1 MKSPMDAMVAPPPS
15 PLLEV
20 RQVSVRFGGVQA
32 LADVSL
38 ALQPGEICGL
48 IGPNGAGK
56 TTLFNCITRL
66 YSLTGG
72 SIHFEGR
79 SIEGLPPRQVIAAG
93 IARTFQ
99 NVGLYPHMTV
109 LENVMLGAHHHA
121 RQSLLTS
128 LCQPRR
134 TARAE
139 HELAERCYAILIEL
153 DLLAL
158 ASELVGALPYPTQ
171 KRVEIARALAS
182 EPRLLLLDEPA
193 GGLTHGEV
201 AQFGDLIRRICASHR
216 LTVLLVEHHMGLV
229 MNLCHRLVVMNLGRN
244 LAQGDPVS
252 VRANPEVVAAYLGRP
267 A

>member
-1 MKSPMDAMVAPPPS
+1 MDAPLKAAAPPP

-32 LADVSL
+32 LADVNL
-38 ALQPGEICGL
+38 ALHPGEICGL

-66 YSLTGG
+66 YAMSGG
-72 SIHFEGR
+72 SILFEGR
-79 SIEGLPPRQVIAAG
+79 AIDALHPREVIAAG

-99 NVGLYPHMTV
+99 NVGLYPGMTV
-109 LENVMLGAHHHA
+109 LENVMLGAHHGA
-121 RQSLLTS
+121 RQSLFAS

-134 TARAE
+134 TVRAE
-139 HELAERCYAILIEL
+139 RELAERCHAILAEL
-153 DLLAL
+153 DLQAK
-158 ASELVGALPYPTQ
+158 ASELAGVLPYPTQ

-201 AQFGDLIRRICASHR
+201 AQFGELVRRICASHR

-229 MNLCHRLVVMNLGRN
+229 MNLCRRLVVMNLGRN
-244 LAQGDPVS
+244 LAQGDPAS
-252 VRANPEVVAAYLGRP
+252 VRANPDVVAAYLGR
-267 A
+267 AT

>member
-1 MKSPMDAMVAPPPS
+1 MEASNGAAAAPPP

-20 RQVSVRFGGVQA
+20 QQVSVRFGGVQA
-32 LADVSL
+32 LADVNL

-66 YSLTGG
+66 YGIAGG
-72 SIHFEGR
+72 SIRFEGR
-79 SIEGLPPRQVIAAG
+79 SIDTLHPRQVIAAG

-99 NVGLYPHMTV
+99 NVGLYPGMTV
-109 LENVMLGAHHHA
+109 LDNVMLGTHHHA
-121 RQSLLTS
+121 RQGLFAS

-139 HELAERCYAILIEL
+139 RHLAERCHTILAEL
-153 DLLAL
+153 GLQAH
-158 ASELVGALPYPTQ
+158 AFEPAGALPYPTQ
-171 KRVEIARALAS
+171 KRVEIARALAA

-201 AQFGDLIRRICASHR
+201 AQFGELVQRLAASHR

-229 MNLCHRLVVMNLGRN
+229 MNLCRRLVVMNLGRN
-244 LAQGDPVS
+244 LAQGDPAS
-252 VRANPEVVAAYLGRP
+252 VRANPEVVAAYLGR
-267 A
+267 AAV

>member
-1 MKSPMDAMVAPPPS
+1 MKSPLDAMAAAPP

-66 YSLTGG
+66 YGIAGG
-72 SIHFEGR
+72 SILFEGR
-79 SIEGLPPRQVIAAG
+79 PIEALRPREVIAAG

-99 NVGLYPHMTV
+99 NVGLYPGMTV

-121 RQSLLTS
+121 RQGLLSSLF
-128 LCQPRR
+128 RAR
-134 TARAE
+134 DTARAE
-139 HELAERCYAILIEL
+139 RELAERCYSILTEL
-153 DLLAL
+153 DLQAH
-158 ASELVGALPYPTQ
+158 AGAPVGALPYPTQ

-193 GGLTHGEV
+193 GGLTHSEV
-201 AQFGDLIRRICASHR
+201 AQFGDLVRRICASHR

>member
-1 MKSPMDAMVAPPPS
+1 MNAPMGANPAS
-15 PLLEV
+15 THLLEV
-20 RQVSVRFGGVQA
+20 RNISVRFGGVQA
-32 LADVSL
+32 LTDVSL
-38 ALQPGEICGL
+38 SLQPGEICGL

-66 YSLTGG
+66 YGVTGG
-72 SIHFEGR
+72 SIMFEGR
-79 SIEGLPPRQVIAAG
+79 PLDALRPRQVIAAG

-99 NVGLYPHMTV
+99 NVGLYPGMTV

-121 RQSLLTS
+121 RQGLFTS
-128 LCQPRR
+128 LCQPGR

-139 HELAERCYAILIEL
+139 QELAERCHAILTEL
-153 DLLAL
+153 DLQTHTAEP
-158 ASELVGALPYPTQ
+158 AGSLPYPTQ

-201 AQFGDLIRRICASHR
+201 AQFGELVRHICTSYR

-244 LAQGDPVS
+244 LAQGDPAS
-252 VRANPEVVAAYLGRP
+252 VRANPEVVSAYLGRS